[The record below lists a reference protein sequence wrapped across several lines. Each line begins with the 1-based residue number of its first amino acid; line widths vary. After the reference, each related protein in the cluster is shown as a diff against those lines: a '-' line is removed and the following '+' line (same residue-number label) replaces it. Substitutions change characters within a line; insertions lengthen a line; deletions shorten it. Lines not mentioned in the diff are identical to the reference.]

1 MPMPGITLFTRLTFA
16 RRFGACARH
25 GVLFTV
31 IAALF
36 IGLIAYQLSISH
48 HAARSAAIVNANN
61 LVSILESKLD
71 VELRAA
77 ERTVTMFA
85 QEIDPEAMRPESA
98 ERYRARMTDWLR
110 LHGSEI
116 ETASALRV
124 FAANGDRLYSS
135 LGDEPTINI
144 ADRPFFQSLA
154 SDPAQGTLFSEVGV
168 GRLSGRPTMWVTRA
182 FQDPEG
188 RFLGVAVSAIDVQAL
203 YEQFGRIDLGAKGL
217 VVMRRLE
224 TGAMIAR
231 YPDSVVVDNRPMPD
245 IPIRRA
251 YLEQGTNGFIDIL
264 SPIDGIQRILAY
276 RRIGDFPF
284 LIAVGISEAEYLASW
299 RRDSLMTLLASGCFL
314 TILGLVFLRL
324 ARSERRRDQSEAELA
339 RHRDHLE
346 QLVEART
353 AALAIAKEAAESA
366 SRAKT
371 AFLANMSHE
380 LRTPM
385 NAIMGMNALAQRR
398 ASDSRQIG
406 QLEQIDRAARHLL
419 NLIDDILAFASVESK
434 QFTLEARD
442 LDVGRLVMEQVAL
455 MRENA
460 QEKGLTLLADCD
472 PALVGRPLRGDPVR
486 LGQILLNLIDNAI
499 KFTSVGS
506 VSVRARLIESLTGR
520 AIVRFEVQ
528 DSGIGIAPEAHKRIF
543 GAFEQADNS
552 STRCYGGTGLGL
564 AISQRLVERMG
575 GEIGVESQEG
585 QGSTFWF
592 KLPLDP

>member
-1 MPMPGITLFTRLTFA
+1 MPMPGITLFTRLTCA
-16 RRFGACARH
+16 RRFGAPVRH
-25 GVLFTV
+25 G
-31 IAALF
+31 ALF
-36 IGLIAYQLSISH
+36 AIIATLFLGLIAYQLSISH
-48 HAARSAAIVNANN
+48 QAARSAAIVNANN
-61 LVSILESKLD
+61 LVSILESKLE

-85 QEIDPEAMRPESA
+85 QEIDPEAMHPESA
-98 ERYRARMTDWLR
+98 ERYRARMADWLR
-110 LHGSEI
+110 IHGSEI

-231 YPDSVVVDNRPMPD
+231 YPDPIVVDNRPMPD

-251 YLEQGTNGFIDIL
+251 YLEQGTPGFIDIL

-284 LIAVGISEAEYLASW
+284 LIAVGISEGEYLASW
-299 RRDSLMTLLASGCFL
+299 RRDSLMTLLASGGFL

-324 ARSERRRDQSEAELA
+324 ARSERRRDRSEAELQ

-346 QLVEART
+346 QLVETRT

-366 SRAKT
+366 NRAKT
-371 AFLANMSHE
+371 TFLANMSHE

-385 NAIMGMNALAQRR
+385 NAIMGMNTLAQRR
-398 ASDSRQIG
+398 ATDPKQIE
-406 QLEQIDRAARHLL
+406 QLAQVERSSRHLL
-419 NLIDDILAFASVESK
+419 ALIEAVLAFSRIESEP
-434 QFTLEARD
+434 FTLEEHAFE
-442 LDVGRLVMEQVAL
+442 VEPLVMGQVAL
-455 MRENA
+455 GRTSAMD
-460 QEKGLTLLADCD
+460 KGLELLTECD
-472 PALVGRPLRGDPVR
+472 PALLGMRLLGDPQR
-486 LGQILLNLIDNAI
+486 LGQILFSLIDNAV
-499 KFTSVGS
+499 KYTPQGWVC
-506 VSVRARLIESLTGR
+506 VRTRLVKANPQR

-528 DSGIGIAPEAHKRIF
+528 DSGIGIAPEVRGRIF
-543 GAFEQADNS
+543 DAFEQADNS
-552 STRCYGGTGLGL
+552 STRLYGGTGLGL
-564 AISQRLVERMG
+564 AISRRLVERMG
-575 GEIGVESQEG
+575 GEIGVESRVGE
-585 QGSTFWF
+585 GSTFW
-592 KLPLDP
+592 LNVTLAR